1 MLTLETPI
9 KLQNYPTVAD
19 LEGEGEGERVLL
31 MERRE
36 DKILK

>member
-19 LEGEGEGERVLL
+19 LEGEGERVLL